1 MQELQK
7 TQGFH
12 LRVGK
17 VAWRREWQPTPVFL
31 PGESHE
37 QRSLVGYSLWGC
49 KELDMTEQLTLSL
62 SQGFQPIKSF
72 NNEWIRCEILGRL
85 RIRNQRKLGS
95 DSMCSPYKLIDI
107 EKATKIPEQLC
118 ILK

>member
-1 MQELQK
+1 M
-7 TQGFH
+7 
-12 LRVGK
+12 
-17 VAWRREWQPTPVFL
+17 
-31 PGESHE
+31 
-37 QRSLVGYSLWGC
+37 GYSLWGC

-72 NNEWIRCEILGRL
+72 NNEWIRCCEILGRL